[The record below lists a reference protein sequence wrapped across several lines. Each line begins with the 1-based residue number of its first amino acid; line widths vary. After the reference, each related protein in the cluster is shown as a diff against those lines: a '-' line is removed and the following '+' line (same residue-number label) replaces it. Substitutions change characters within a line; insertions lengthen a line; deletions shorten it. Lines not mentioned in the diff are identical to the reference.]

1 MFLILLCASKVVI
14 ECDHKVCLSV
24 NSVHIHM
31 KGEAKIRST
40 CGGVAIGVNKRQH
53 ISLFIVLYM
62 HITFN
67 I

>member
-31 KGEAKIRST
+31 MKGEAKIRSMWW
-40 CGGVAIGVNKRQH
+40 CGYWSEQKAA
-53 ISLFIVLYM
+53 Y
-62 HITFN
+62 
-67 I
+67 